1 MATQGIET
9 YEYITSDSTDYSSE
23 GDWRKLLL
31 SITKCIFAKNGKD
44 LNIIITNTNDIDIG
58 STNERCISYFD
69 FKVTKKEIFGTV
81 GINLKYDNSNNEND
95 FKHYFFTANYTPEDS
110 SQSPAV
116 PAKASL
122 VFYEIFDLL
131 DQLEPP
137 NDVLVDGTNDNGDAI
152 CNLTS
157 KYMVYGLNKDI
168 FKSET
173 KIEEPD
179 ATADP
184 QEYKT
189 GKYYIKQGVISS

>member
-9 YEYITSDSTDYSSE
+9 YEYITSSTTNYSNIT
-23 GDWRKLLL
+23 DWRGLLL
-31 SITKCIFAKNGKD
+31 SITKCIFAKNGMD
-44 LNIIITNTNDIDIG
+44 ININLANTGKIDTETNK
-58 STNERCISYFD
+58 SSSERYISYFD
-69 FKVTKKEIFGTV
+69 FKVTQKEIFGTV
-81 GINLKYDNSNNEND
+81 GINLKYDDSNNVND

-110 SQSPAV
+110 SQSL

-137 NDVLVDGTNDNGDAI
+137 NDVLVDGTNTNGDAI

-168 FKSET
+168 FKSTT
-173 KIEEPD
+173 KIEESAV
-179 ATADP
+179 AT
-184 QEYKT
+184 EYKT
-189 GKYYIKQGVISS
+189 GNYYIKKDVISS